1 MSERPANRLLP
12 WLLLMVAGIPWG
24 ATFVLTILA
33 VERGDHP
40 VGITFWQTV
49 VGAVALLAFNAA
61 RGKPLIPLS
70 GAHIRFYGVCGI
82 LGTALPTISFFYAA
96 EYVQAGVLSLS
107 TATVPMTTFA
117 LAFALRLE
125 RYQHLRMLGLLLG
138 CAAIAMITV
147 PETSLPDPDAW
158 FWVLVTVVG
167 ATCYTFENVF
177 IGKFYPGD
185 GDPFVILAG
194 MVIAAT
200 LLLTPV
206 LIWSGGFM
214 MPAWPLET
222 VEWSIIGM
230 GIINVVAYGLFI
242 HIINIAGP
250 VFASQMGYVVTL
262 AGVAWG
268 MAVFGEQ
275 HSLWFWGAFAA
286 MMAGLA
292 LVRPRESDEAP
303 LAVAHPGDHLA
314 DRFPAVSEDS
324 DERET

>member
-1 MSERPANRLLP
+1 MSERAAHRFMP
-12 WLLLMVAGIPWG
+12 WILLLVAGVPWG

-40 VGITFWQTV
+40 VGITFWQTAI
-49 VGAVALLAFNAA
+49 GAVALFVFNAA
-61 RGKPLIPLS
+61 RGKPWIPLS
-70 GAHIRFYGVCGI
+70 AAHVRFYAVCGV

-117 LAFALRLE
+117 LAFVLRME
-125 RYQHLRMLGLLLG
+125 RYETLRMLGLMLG

-147 PETSLPDPDAW
+147 PETSLPDPEAW

-167 ATCYTFENVF
+167 ATCYSLENVF
-177 IGKFYPGD
+177 IGRSYPGD
-185 GDPFVILAG
+185 DDPFVILAG
-194 MVIAAT
+194 MLIAAL

-206 LIWSGGFM
+206 VIVSDGFM
-214 MPAWPLET
+214 VPAWPLET

-230 GIINVVAYGLFI
+230 GIINVMAYGLFI
-242 HIINIAGP
+242 HIINVSGP

-268 MAVFGEQ
+268 MIVFGEQ
-275 HSLWFWGAFAA
+275 HSLWFWGALVA
-286 MMAGLA
+286 MMAGLT
-292 LVRPRESDEAP
+292 LVRPRESDGAP
-303 LAVAHPGDHLA
+303 IAVAHPGDHLA
-314 DRFPAVSEDS
+314 DQVPLIG
-324 DERET
+324 DEPDEPKT